1 VRTCPNCGQ
10 ATRDDDRFCSSC
22 GQPTDPRRQSPLVVE
37 ERPRRAV
44 AAGATGASANVAGY
58 LHALRRFWW
67 VLVLG
72 AVVALLAALSARFS
86 ISLFPPGL
94 DEKEKV
100 SYTSESRIL
109 ITSNQ
114 NPHFRSQQTVE
125 VPRSDLRGAAGTEE
139 GGEEGE
145 GAGGGDGEAA
155 EEETVPFTSMPDLNT
170 IVRNANTYPYIIESD
185 PVADYR
191 RREFGDL
198 EGSVTALGVTS
209 VVTANRVELS
219 EIPVIRLIAV
229 ASTPEDAVELA
240 DKTGKAFIGWL
251 DEFQDEKEIPRS
263 DRIVVEQLNTPRGAI
278 ASAGPSTALPVLVF
292 IAVFAAF
299 CVLAIVLDRFLPPQ
313 QARPAPADVEP
324 VEPVE
329 VKKTA

>member
-1 VRTCPNCGQ
+1 
-10 ATRDDDRFCSSC
+10 
-22 GQPTDPRRQSPLVVE
+22 
-37 ERPRRAV
+37 
-44 AAGATGASANVAGY
+44 
-58 LHALRRFWW
+58 
-67 VLVLG
+67 VLG

-125 VPRSDLRGAAGTEE
+125 VPRSDLGGAAGTEE

-299 CVLAIVLDRFLPPQ
+299 CVLAILLDRFLPRQ